1 MKSIHL
7 KPLNDKVLVQ
17 TETNLLESL
26 LAQHCEIAMACGG
39 QGICATCHVYV
50 KEGKDALSPPTVRE
64 QRTLSLI
71 TSSNNN
77 SRLSCQARVIG
88 EGLVVELP
96 EGMYLR
102 TAGDLSSL
110 IGRRTEVPILHPKD
124 GRILVEKGKIITKS
138 RILELQGENYD
149 VLDVMNKSER
159 V

>member
-1 MKSIHL
+1 
-7 KPLNDKVLVQ
+7 
-17 TETNLLESL
+17 
-26 LAQHCEIAMACGG
+26 
-39 QGICATCHVYV
+39 
-50 KEGKDALSPPTVRE
+50 SPPTVRE

-110 IGRRTEVPILHPKD
+110 IGRRTEIPILHPKD

-149 VLDVMNKSER
+149 VLDVMNNSER

>member
-7 KPLNDKVLVQ
+7 KPLNDKVLVH

-26 LAQHCEIAMACGG
+26 LAQQCEIAMACGG

-110 IGRRTEVPILHPKD
+110 IGRRTEIPILHPKD
-124 GRILVEKGKIITKS
+124 GRVLVEKGKIITKS

-149 VLDVMNKSER
+149 VLDVMNNSER